1 MEVIQVKKNI
11 QKLLI
16 SIISVVLL
24 STVLTINPVKANDND
39 FLNVNSNAAIL
50 VDYNTGQIVYQKN
63 ADVLLPIASM
73 TKMMTEYLIL
83 EAINEGRLKWDDQY
97 NVSEYVYRVSQ
108 NRGLSNVPLRADGT
122 YSVKELYEAMA
133 IYSANGATIAL
144 AELVAGSEG
153 NFVRMMNEKGAE
165 LGLGEYE
172 FVNTTGLN
180 NSSLGGM
187 HPEGTP
193 ADAESK
199 MSARALA
206 KLAYYLIKDF
216 PELLDTA
223 SIPYKIFREGTS
235 DAIDMPNWNLMVSHS
250 EFKYPGADGIK
261 TGFTSAAGYSF
272 TGTAKRDDLR
282 LISVVMNA
290 KNADGNSTEFSRFR
304 ETEKMF
310 NYGFTNYSVN
320 ELFPAGF
327 QLEEQELVPVT
338 KGKEKEVA
346 IETSEAL
353 NMLVKRAEEDMFEP
367 VYVLDEELLNDK
379 GELTA
384 PIEKGT
390 KIGYMT
396 VNYTG
401 NDLSYLFDQPM
412 KVDLVTTEDVEK
424 ANWFVLAMRGIGGFF
439 GDIWSSVASTVKGWF

>member
-1 MEVIQVKKNI
+1 MKKNFK
-11 QKLLI
+11 KLLI
-16 SIISVVLL
+16 SILSIVLI
-24 STVLTINPVKANDND
+24 STVFTINPVKAQEND
-39 FLNVNSNAAIL
+39 FLNVNASAAIL
-50 VDYNTGQIVYQKN
+50 VDYNTGQVIYQKN

-73 TKMMTEYLIL
+73 TKMMSEYLIL

-144 AELVAGSEG
+144 AEMVGGSES
-153 NFVRMMNEKGAE
+153 NFVRMMNDKGAE
-165 LGLGEYE
+165 LGLGEFE

-187 HPEGTP
+187 HPEGTA
-193 ADAESK
+193 ADAESR
-199 MSARALA
+199 MSAEALA
-206 KLAYYLIKDF
+206 KLAYFLVKDF

-223 SIPYKIFREGTS
+223 SIPFKKFREGTT
-235 DAIDMPNWNLMVSHS
+235 DEIDMPNWNRMVSHS
-250 EFKYPGADGIK
+250 QFIYPGADGIK

-310 NYGFTNYSVN
+310 NYGFTNYSVT

-327 QLEEQELVPVT
+327 QLEEQEVVSVT
-338 KGKEKEVA
+338 KGKEKEVSV
-346 IETSEAL
+346 ETSEAL
-353 NMLVKRAEEDMFEP
+353 KMLVKRAEEDMFEA

-401 NDLSYLFDQPM
+401 NDLNYLFDQSVT
-412 KVDLVTTEDVEK
+412 VDLVTTVDIEK
-424 ANWFVLAMRGIGGFF
+424 ANWFVLATRGIGGFF